1 MERLISIKEASDFLG
16 VKEMTLYS
24 WRHKGLVPCYKL
36 RGKLLFRQSELN
48 SFVESCKEP
57 VLVAQY
63 R

>member
-1 MERLISIKEASDFLG
+1 MERFISIKEASEFLG

-57 VLVAQY
+57 MLVA
-63 R
+63 